1 MRKQLSIFAIRWL
14 ATSFGIWLAVQ
25 LLGGIQPGYDPS
37 IWTYAG
43 AGLAF
48 SVVNSFL
55 KPIIT
60 ILSLP
65 AIVLTLGLFTLV
77 VNGFMV
83 WIALLLV
90 PSLEMS
96 FWQAILAGIVLSII
110 NYVISTLLDMH
121 QTKAAKS

>member
-1 MRKQLSIFAIRWL
+1 MRKQLLVFVIRWL
-14 ATSFGIWLAVQ
+14 ATSFGIWLAVS
-25 LLGGIQPGYDPS
+25 LLGGVQPGYDPS
-37 IWTYAG
+37 IWTYTG

-48 SVVNSFL
+48 SIVNSFL

-96 FWQAILAGIVLSII
+96 FWQAILAGILLSII
-110 NYVISTLLDMH
+110 NYLISTLLDMH
-121 QTKAAKS
+121 QTKVAKS

>member
-1 MRKQLSIFAIRWL
+1 MRKQLLVFVIRWL
-14 ATSFGIWLAVQ
+14 ATGFGIWLAVG
-25 LLGGIQPGYDPS
+25 LLGGVQPGHDPT

-48 SVVNSFL
+48 SIVNSFL
-55 KPIIT
+55 KPVIT

-65 AIVLTLGLFTLV
+65 AIVLTLGLFMLV
-77 VNGFMV
+77 VNGLMV

-96 FWQAILAGIVLSII
+96 FWQAILAGILLSII
-110 NYVISTLLDMH
+110 NYVISSLLDMH